1 MGKTKII
8 ISTVGTSI
16 LAGFDG
22 YLKDKNGEQTKEIYK
37 EARKRKIDKK
47 DEKKLFDLAEEYYEK
62 QLKGLD
68 KNSYHNLS
76 AEINALL
83 KIGKED
89 AYVSED
95 KLYFLVSDTTE
106 GEICGKL
113 VKEFCEKYF
122 EAKKT
127 EVITIKGLQVYDAKK
142 FETEAINNFVDEVI
156 NINGKY
162 DKSAY
167 NVILNA
173 TGGYKAVIPY
183 STLLGTVFGLPV
195 YYIFERSNQLIKLP
209 NAPISFDTKLLEELG
224 ELIYD
229 IENDYIKLNDF
240 LKRTGISYNELEK
253 YAGAIV
259 IEDEL
264 VTLTP
269 LGRLLYKRYLY
280 TEGYKILLSDE
291 VIKKLRS
298 GQYDSKIF
306 EKYFLKMRNPL
317 YLRAKLHNEIRKNNK
332 NIDLDCCKP
341 GNVSERIFYYIDDKN
356 KAVKICDIFM
366 HDEYEDEIK
375 KGSLRKENYNTFQDI
390 SILRR
395 E

>member
-22 YLKDKNGEQTKEIYK
+22 YLKDKNSEQTKEIYK

-47 DEKKLFDLAEEYYEK
+47 DEKNLFNLAKEYYYEERMGK
-62 QLKGLD
+62 LD
-68 KNSYHNLS
+68 ENSYHSLS

-229 IENDYIKLNDF
+229 IENDYIELKDF

-259 IEDEL
+259 IEDDL

-291 VIKKLRS
+291 VIKKLKS
-298 GQYDSKIF
+298 NKYDNKKF
-306 EKYFLKMRNPL
+306 EKYFLKMKIPQHL
-317 YLRAKLHNEIRKNNK
+317 KEKLHKIK
-332 NIDLDCCKP
+332 NIDLDCYKP

>member
-22 YLKDKNGEQTKEIYK
+22 YLKDKNSEQTKEIYK
-37 EARKRKIDKK
+37 EARKRKIDKD
-47 DEKKLFDLAEEYYEK
+47 DEENLFNLAKEYYYEERMGK
-62 QLKGLD
+62 LD
-68 KNSYHNLS
+68 ENSYHNLS

-113 VKEFCEKYF
+113 VKKFCEKYF

-209 NAPISFDTKLLEELG
+209 NAPISFDTKLLEALG

-229 IENDYIKLNDF
+229 IENDYIELKDF
-240 LKRTGISYNELEK
+240 LKRTGISYNEREK
-253 YAGAIV
+253 YVGAIV
-259 IEDEL
+259 IEDDL

-280 TEGYKILLSDE
+280 TEGYSILVSDE
-291 VIKKLRS
+291 VIKKLCS
-298 GQYDSKIF
+298 GQYDSKTF

-341 GNVSERIFYYIDDKN
+341 GNVSERIFYYMDDEN
-356 KAVKICDIFM
+356 KTVKICDIFM
-366 HDEYEDEIK
+366 HDEYENEIK
-375 KGSLRKENYNTFQDI
+375 KGSMQKENYSTFQKFQ
-390 SILRR
+390 L
-395 E
+395 